1 MQNQVE
7 MEVLAEKVVEK
18 VVVVKMVEHEEVCPT
33 TRTVTLDSFVRMVV
47 DGNSWMHLETY

>member
-33 TRTVTLDSFVRMVV
+33 TRTVILDSFVRLVRN
-47 DGNSWMHLETY
+47 GNSWMQLET